1 MSTPPPARRPRAI
14 VRIHF
19 HVEQRSEE
27 LFAQLMDVLSNI
39 SPTTEPLPAD
49 WSAYMDVTG
58 SLRFWDRDV
67 EGLVAVVRLR
77 LLALHGVRSSAGAG
91 PTRSIAAMAAAV
103 TPPGAAT
110 IVGGTPYE
118 IAAFLRPRPAAAL
131 PGIGPKTARM
141 LARYGI
147 STVGD
152 LADTQPATLQR
163 ILGAAARQIQNL
175 ARGIDERPIVP
186 AAAPRS
192 MSATHHFNRD
202 ELDTDQ
208 HQRITLAL
216 AEDLGARLRAA
227 SEIAQALTLT
237 VTYADRTHTTR
248 TRILAEATAHTPVLA
263 GTARQLLADLGL
275 QRARVRG
282 IGLRAERLRPAEHA
296 THQLTLDD
304 RDDKL
309 HRLEAALDQA
319 RARYGPGIAGA
330 ASAFRSVPTA

>member
-1 MSTPPPARRPRAI
+1 MNSTPPDRRPRAI

-19 HVEQRSEE
+19 HVEQHSEG
-27 LFAQLMDVLSNI
+27 LFAQLMDVLSDI
-39 SPTTEPLPAD
+39 SPTIEPLPAD
-49 WSAYMDVTG
+49 WSAYMDITG
-58 SLRFWDRDV
+58 SLKFWARDV

-77 LLALHGVRSSAGAG
+77 LLALHGVQSSAGAG

-110 IVGGTPYE
+110 IVGDSPYE

-131 PGIGPKTARM
+131 PGVGPKTART
-141 LARYGI
+141 LASFGI

-163 ILGAAARQIQNL
+163 ILGVGAGQIQNL
-175 ARGIDERPIVP
+175 ARGEDERPVVP

-192 MSATHHFNRD
+192 MNASHRFDRD

-216 AEDLGARLRAA
+216 AEDLGARLRGA

-248 TRILAEATAHTPVLA
+248 TRTLAEATAHTPALA
-263 GTARQLLADLGL
+263 DTARQLLADLSL

-282 IGLRAERLRPAEHA
+282 IGLRADRLRPAEHA
-296 THQLTLDD
+296 THQLTFDD
-304 RDDKL
+304 RDDRL

-330 ASAFRSVPTA
+330 ASAFTSVSMS